1 MDDSTI
7 FDVCNNTSVHMIQE
21 SADIITD
28 LSMHNDMRINARKTK
43 EMMIRFCRNR
53 YHVAS
58 IPRIVLDDNDIERV
72 TQAKVLGVKLSA
84 DLSWNALVDTIV
96 GSVLSDLC
104 WNTHARYGIRPF
116 QCIYQTTLE
125 LFKGGVFEQ
134 YILGTVM
141 TRHDQSPI
149 CQLSLSERRTKL
161 CQSYFRKMHNA
172 DHK

>member
-28 LSMHNDMRINARKTK
+28 LSMHNDMRINARKTN

-96 GSVLSDLC
+96 GSV
-104 WNTHARYGIRPF
+104 
-116 QCIYQTTLE
+116 
-125 LFKGGVFEQ
+125 
-134 YILGTVM
+134 
-141 TRHDQSPI
+141 
-149 CQLSLSERRTKL
+149 
-161 CQSYFRKMHNA
+161 
-172 DHK
+172 